1 MPLFARVRAVL
12 QSRHPLARRPDGEP
26 VDPEVL
32 VATAALLVAAAHG
45 DHEVDPAERRAIQ
58 KSLRTA
64 FGISRDEAAALLSA
78 VDAPDEQN
86 EPAVDLAQT
95 AATITQVF
103 DEAGRQRILGLFWTV
118 VYADHI
124 VDDAEV
130 SLASEVTRLLRLSA
144 EQCQEARNKAFEWFS
159 VNRSRE

>member
-1 MPLFARVRAVL
+1 MPLLARVRAVL
-12 QSRHPLARRPDGEP
+12 QSRHPLAHRPDGEP
-26 VDPEVL
+26 VDPEVQ

-64 FGISRDEAAALLSA
+64 FGISREEAAALLTA
-78 VDAPDEQN
+78 ADAPDE
-86 EPAVDLAQT
+86 PAIDLTLT

-103 DEAGRQRILGLFWTV
+103 DEAGRQRILGLFWTI
-118 VYADHI
+118 VYADLV

-130 SLASEVTRLLRLSA
+130 ALADEVTRLLGLTS

>member
-1 MPLFARVRAVL
+1 MPLLARVRAVL

-32 VATAALLVAAAHG
+32 AATAALLVAAAHG
-45 DHEVDPAERRAIQ
+45 DHEVDPAERQAIQ

-64 FGISRDEAAALLSA
+64 FGISREEAAGLLTA
-78 VDAPDEQN
+78 VDAPDE
-86 EPAVDLAQT
+86 PDIDLAQT
-95 AATITQVF
+95 AATITSVF
-103 DEAGRQRILGLFWTV
+103 DEAGRQRVLGLFWTV

-130 SLASEVTRLLRLSA
+130 SLASEVTRLLGLNA
-144 EQCQEARNKAFEWFS
+144 EQCQEARDKAFEWFS